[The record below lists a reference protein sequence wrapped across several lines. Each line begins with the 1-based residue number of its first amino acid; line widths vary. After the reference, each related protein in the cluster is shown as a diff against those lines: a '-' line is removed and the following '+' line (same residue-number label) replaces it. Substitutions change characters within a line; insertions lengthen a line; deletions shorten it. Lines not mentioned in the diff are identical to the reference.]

1 MRFFTLEFEI
11 LTYFDAVFV
20 VTDSVQFFEQRRI
33 LLDRCRNACLQ
44 IPVRRIHML
53 PIVDIRIEIQVGVLQ
68 FESLQ
73 NSRVPGI
80 LSRNTQVSSEPASGL
95 SSSVQLRKATF
106 IFVLLFERKKA
117 GLPKSGS
124 PP

>member
-1 MRFFTLEFEI
+1 MHFFTLEFEI
-11 LTYFDAVFV
+11 LAYFDAVFV

-68 FESLQ
+68 FESFAKLEG
-73 NSRVPGI
+73 SRYLVKKHTGEFGTGFWI
-80 LSRNTQVSSEPASGL
+80 E
-95 SSSVQLRKATF
+95 
-106 IFVLLFERKKA
+106 FVGTVKK
-117 GLPKSGS
+117 SYFYFRS
-124 PP
+124 PF